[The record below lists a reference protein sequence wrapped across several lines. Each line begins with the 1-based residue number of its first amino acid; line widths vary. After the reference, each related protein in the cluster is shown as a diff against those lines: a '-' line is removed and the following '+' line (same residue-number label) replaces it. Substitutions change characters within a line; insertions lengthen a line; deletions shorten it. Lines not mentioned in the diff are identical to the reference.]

1 MHARVV
7 TSQSQS
13 GRQDEAL
20 AIVRDSI
27 IPAAKQQKGFKSYL
41 GLTNRETGKNITI
54 TLWET
59 EDDMIAGETGGYY
72 QEQIAKVAPLLAG
85 PPTTEHY
92 EVSVEV

>member
-13 GRQDEAL
+13 GKQDEAL

-27 IPAAKQQKGFKSYL
+27 IPAARQQKGFKSYL

-59 EDDMIAGETGGYY
+59 EEDMTAGETTGYY
-72 QEQIAKVAPLLAG
+72 QEQIAKVVPLLAG

-92 EVSVEV
+92 EVTVQV